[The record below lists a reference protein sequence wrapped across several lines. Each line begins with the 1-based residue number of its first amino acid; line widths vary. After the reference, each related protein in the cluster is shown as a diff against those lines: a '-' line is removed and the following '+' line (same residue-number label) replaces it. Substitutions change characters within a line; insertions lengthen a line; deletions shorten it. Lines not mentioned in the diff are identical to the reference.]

1 MVRSAEV
8 LGFIREVHAGQEDA
22 GGRPAVHHPLRV
34 AYRAQVFLSA
44 RPALSVGPHAV
55 DVCDAVVLAWLHHVV
70 TDCSWTVADVA
81 DSLAL
86 RPEVLDTLAVL
97 SHAASSHAA
106 PFHPAPSHP
115 APSHPDGADVA
126 AEADHGASAGPRGGV
141 ASSTGGAL
149 AGVLAAG
156 PLATVVHLC
165 DVTDHLNR
173 TRLARLPAP
182 VQMRLRARYE
192 PVRAALRAALATPE
206 DGDAVV

>member
-34 AYRAQVFLSA
+34 AYRVQVFLSA

-70 TDCSWTVADVA
+70 TDCPWTVADVA
-81 DSLAL
+81 DTLAL
-86 RPEVLDTLAVL
+86 RPEVRDALAVL
-97 SHAASSHAA
+97 SHAAPSQ
-106 PFHPAPSHP
+106 APSHP
-115 APSHPDGADVA
+115 APSHPDGADA
-126 AEADHGASAGPRGGV
+126 AAGADHEASAGPCGGV
-141 ASSTGGAL
+141 AAVTGGDL

-156 PLATVVHLC
+156 PLAMVVHLC

-182 VQMRLRARYE
+182 AQRRLRARYE

-206 DGDAVV
+206 DGAAAV